1 MNRKN
6 ISLRE
11 AFGNSLIELAGIR
24 DDFVVL
30 DADVAGGTGIN
41 PFRYKYPERFIQCGI
56 AEQNMMSVAA
66 GIASTGII
74 PIVTCYAVFASMR
87 AIEQARNSVAYPHF
101 NVKVIA
107 SHVGLDVGPDGASHQ
122 CLEDLAIYR
131 SIPNFSVISPADP
144 KQLNSL
150 LSRILDSQGPVYMRT
165 GRSPIPDIHSQ
176 FVNKD
181 FQIGKANILKNGNDL
196 SIIATGIMVHRALQ
210 AADKLEKEGINARV
224 INISTIKPLDKDVL
238 LSAAEETNAIVTAE
252 DHNIFGGLGSA
263 IAEFVTQCAPCPI
276 EFIGVKDEFGE
287 SGDPLELA
295 EKYNLT
301 SLDIY
306 NSSKRVLARKV

>member
-1 MNRKN
+1 MNKKN
-6 ISLRE
+6 ISLRD
-11 AFGNSLIELAGIR
+11 AFGNALIELAERR

-30 DADVAGGTGIN
+30 DADVAGGTGVN

-56 AEQNMMSVAA
+56 AEQNMMSMAA

-131 SIPNFSVISPADP
+131 AIPNFSVLSPADP
-144 KQLNSL
+144 IQLNCL
-150 LSRILDSQGPVYMRT
+150 LSRILDFQGPIYMRT
-165 GRSPIPDIHSQ
+165 GRSPVPDIHQQ
-176 FVNKD
+176 FVHND
-181 FQIGKANILKNGNDL
+181 FQIGKANVLKKGNDL
-196 SIIATGIMVHRALQ
+196 SIIATGIMVYRALD
-210 AADKLEKEGINARV
+210 AAEKLEKEGISARV
-224 INISTIKPLDKDVL
+224 INISTIKPIDKEIIV
-238 LSAAEETNAIVTAE
+238 SAAQETKAIVTAE

-263 IAEFVTQCAPCPI
+263 TAECVSQFAPCPI
-276 EFIGVKDEFGE
+276 EFVGIKDTFGE
-287 SGDPLELA
+287 SGEPSELA
-295 EKYNLT
+295 KKYNLT

-306 NSSKRVLARKV
+306 NSCTKVLSRRV